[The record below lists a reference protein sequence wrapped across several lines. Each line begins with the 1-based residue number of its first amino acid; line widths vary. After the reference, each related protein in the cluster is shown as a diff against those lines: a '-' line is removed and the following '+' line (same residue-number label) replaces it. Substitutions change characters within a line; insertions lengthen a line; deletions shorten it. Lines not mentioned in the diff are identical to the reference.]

1 MRGISIPEF
10 SNRAH
15 THAIAAKARPS
26 SLTSCRNITCA
37 NRLRAVRLGTIG
49 QSPAISTA
57 SSSTNEPESS
67 TNRLNPL

>member
-1 MRGISIPEF
+1 
-10 SNRAH
+10 
-15 THAIAAKARPS
+15 
-26 SLTSCRNITCA
+26 
-37 NRLRAVRLGTIG
+37 VRLGTIG